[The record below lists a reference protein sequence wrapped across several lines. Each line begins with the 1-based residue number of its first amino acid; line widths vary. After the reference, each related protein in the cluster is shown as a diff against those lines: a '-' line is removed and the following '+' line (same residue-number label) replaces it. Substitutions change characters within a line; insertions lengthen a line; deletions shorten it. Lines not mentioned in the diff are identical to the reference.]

1 MTMILVNR
9 HAQSVFRS
17 VRPVFFPEKV
27 GVTDRNTTAGT

>member
-9 HAQSVFRS
+9 HAQSVFE
-17 VRPVFFPEKV
+17 VYGLYFFPEKV